1 MFLGCCYWK
10 KTSISVYREGPSL
23 SAQILNEKSAF
34 SPATVVFEKYDYYRW
49 IALTL
54 FSLPWNYPNKWTVP
68 LSIVIFF
75 SLNMKINVYF
85 QIYILLLLF
94 QDILLTWAIGNEQ
107 WAMGIEHVRFTLP
120 LGKGKLWFLRY
131 QHKLLI
137 NGHIIL

>member
-1 MFLGCCYWK
+1 MFFLKFLKGPF
-10 KTSISVYREGPSL
+10 TS
-23 SAQILNEKSAF
+23 AKILNEKSAF
-34 SPATVVFEKYDYYRW
+34 SPAKVVFEKEDYYQST
-49 IALTL
+49 ANTL

-94 QDILLTWAIGNEQ
+94 PDILLTWAIGNEQ